1 MTAELLITL
10 IFLVIVLI
18 AILYI
23 ISIWVY
29 KRAPAN
35 MGFIRTGYLGTKV
48 CLGRGAMV
56 LPVFHEVTW
65 VSLETLK
72 LIVSRSRDQAVL
84 TSDKIRIDVVTEL
97 YAHVGRSEED
107 LLAAARSLGERTFD
121 TEKVRNL
128 LEAKIVSALRS
139 YAATKTLSE
148 LHENRDAFAKAVQN
162 SVVESFHANGLTLE
176 EVTIVTLE
184 QSAKEFFDKDNVF
197 DAEGLKVITAI
208 TSDAR
213 RQVHNTEKRTTVSI
227 RQRELDTQLELLEIE
242 KQEAFARA
250 NQDREVANEQAQQ
263 IGNKQIYV
271 LDQRMAVEQ
280 KEIDNEQALERMRA
294 ERDVNATEES
304 RRREAAEIQKTL
316 ELEKARRDREI
327 ELVAKTEEEQLAN
340 IQRKLAEER
349 AERDRRIA
357 LVDKAK
363 EEELVEIAR
372 ELARERAQKD
382 KEIALITKEQA
393 RQVADIDRTTVVM
406 GREEAARDERHTSS
420 ETTALSVRRRS
431 LETRLAM
438 LEIDKDEAFAQ
449 TQQEREVTNERARV
463 LSEQQRFIL
472 EQRWQVEEEEIAKA
486 QALEAAQI
494 RKDIAIIE
502 EARKREAAEIQRGLA
517 RETEERNRDIALVA
531 KAGELE
537 QAEVQRRLAVEVE
550 ERTREVALTG
560 KDEEVERARVKKAL
574 AVEVEERERE
584 VALTG
589 KDEEV
594 ERARVKKAL
603 AVEVEE
609 REREVALTGKDEEVE
624 RARVKKAL
632 AVEVEEREREV
643 ALTGK
648 DEEVERA
655 RVKKALAVEVEERER
670 DIALIAKEQERERAD
685 IQRFLAREQ
694 EERDRQIAL
703 AAKTRELEQAETH
716 RLEMTAR
723 REQAEHDAESVRRVA
738 DATRQKEIDRIR
750 AEKDA
755 DTRRIDEENKAQI
768 TRMHLL
774 TQAESRSLAAEREA
788 EATLTRARATSEAQ
802 QIAAE
807 GIEREAGAVG
817 RAEMHIETLRV
828 ENVQRRFEAEAV
840 GIEAKAG
847 ALKKYNESATFL
859 ELAKLHIEAE
869 RDIHIDQAKAMGT
882 ALTGAHI
889 RMYGGDGGTVDN
901 IRQLFTSGFGIGEA
915 LEGVA
920 QSLPEGLRDR
930 LARDGIRGIFRR
942 PDDGPLS
949 GHVGHIQ
956 TLVDTHLGDAL
967 DTPFGAALERLNEAA
982 GGDEQASR
990 ALAVLGSVNEGGTFD
1005 DVPFA
1010 TAWSLLQ
1017 SLAKSSK

>member
-18 AILYI
+18 AILYV

-35 MGFIRTGYLGTKV
+35 MGFIRTGYLGTRV

-72 LIVSRSRDQAVL
+72 LIVSRSREQAVL
-84 TSDKIRIDVVTEL
+84 TSDKIRVDVVAEL

-148 LHENRDAFAKAVQN
+148 LHENRDAFAKAVQA

-184 QSAKEFFDKDNVF
+184 QSAKEFFNKDNVF

-227 RQRELDTQLELLEIE
+227 RQRDLDTQLELLEIE

-250 NQDREVANEQAQQ
+250 HQDREVANEQAQQ
-263 IGNKQIYV
+263 IGNKQMYV
-271 LDQRMAVEQ
+271 LDQRMEVEQ
-280 KEIDNEQALERMRA
+280 KEIDNEKALERMRA
-294 ERDVNATEES
+294 ERDVSATEES
-304 RRREAAEIQKTL
+304 RRREAAEILKTL

-357 LVDKAK
+357 LVAKAK
-363 EEELVEIAR
+363 EEELAEISR
-372 ELARERAQKD
+372 ELAREQARTD
-382 KEIALITKEQA
+382 KEIELIAKEQA
-393 RQVADIDRTTVVM
+393 RQVADIDRTTAVRA
-406 GREEAARDERHTSS
+406 REEAARDERHQSS
-420 ETTALSVRRRS
+420 EATALSVRRRS

-449 TQQEREVTNERARV
+449 AQQEREVANERARV

-472 EQRWQVEEEEIAKA
+472 EQRWQVEQEEIAKA

-494 RKDIAIIE
+494 QKDVAIIDE
-502 EARKREAAEIQRGLA
+502 TRKREAADIRRGLA
-517 RETEERNRDIALVA
+517 RETEERERDIALVA

-537 QAEVQRRLAVEVE
+537 QAEVQRRLGVEME
-550 ERTREVALTG
+550 ERAREISLTG
-560 KDEEVERARVKKAL
+560 QDEEVERARVRKAL
-574 AVEVEERERE
+574 AIEIEERGRE
-584 VALTG
+584 IALTG
-589 KDEEV
+589 QDEEV
-594 ERARVKKAL
+594 ERARVRKAR
-603 AVEVEE
+603 AVEIEE
-609 REREVALTGKDEEVE
+609 RERE
-624 RARVKKAL
+624 
-632 AVEVEEREREV
+632 
-643 ALTGK
+643 
-648 DEEVERA
+648 
-655 RVKKALAVEVEERER
+655 
-670 DIALIAKEQERERAD
+670 IALIAKEQERERAD

-738 DATRQKEIDRIR
+738 DASRQKEIDRIR
-750 AEKDA
+750 AEKEA

-774 TQAESRSLAAEREA
+774 TQAEARSLAAEREA
-788 EATLTRARATSEAQ
+788 EATLTRARANSEAQ
-802 QIAAE
+802 QISAV

-817 RAEMHIETLRV
+817 RAEVSIEALRV
-828 ENVQRRFEAEAV
+828 ENTQRRFQAEAV
-840 GIEAKAG
+840 GIEAKAD
-847 ALKKYNESATFL
+847 ALKRYNESATFL

-920 QSLPEGLRDR
+920 QSLPEGLREPPG
-930 LARDGIRGIFRR
+930 ARRNPRNLPPPGRRAAERPCRARPDARGRPPRRR
-942 PDDGPLS
+942 PRHPVRGRARTAPRGGGRGRAGVARGRGARLGQRGRGVRRGAVRDRVESVAGVGEAS
-949 GHVGHIQ
+949 GV
-956 TLVDTHLGDAL
+956 
-967 DTPFGAALERLNEAA
+967 E
-982 GGDEQASR
+982 
-990 ALAVLGSVNEGGTFD
+990 
-1005 DVPFA
+1005 
-1010 TAWSLLQ
+1010 
-1017 SLAKSSK
+1017 

>member
-48 CLGRGAMV
+48 CLGRGAIV

-84 TSDKIRIDVVTEL
+84 TSDKIRIDVVAEL

-121 TEKVRNL
+121 TEKVRML

-148 LHENRDAFAKAVQN
+148 LHENRDAFAKAVQS

-250 NQDREVANEQAQQ
+250 HQDREVANEQAQQ
-263 IGNKQIYV
+263 IGNKQMYV
-271 LDQRMAVEQ
+271 LDQRMEVEQ
-280 KEIDNEQALERMRA
+280 KEIDNEKALERMRA
-294 ERDVNATEES
+294 ERDISATEES

-327 ELVAKTEEEQLAN
+327 ELVGKTEEEQLAN
-340 IQRKLAEER
+340 IGRKLAEER

-357 LVDKAK
+357 LVTKAK
-363 EEELVEIAR
+363 EEELAEIAR
-372 ELARERAQKD
+372 ELAREQARTD
-382 KEIALITKEQA
+382 KEIELIAKEQA
-393 RQVADIDRTTVVM
+393 RQVADIDRTTAVM
-406 GREEAARDERHTSS
+406 GREEVARDERHQSS
-420 ETTALSVRRRS
+420 EATALSVRKRS

-438 LEIDKDEAFAQ
+438 LDIDRDEAFAQ
-449 TQQEREVTNERARV
+449 AQQEREVANERARV

-472 EQRWQVEEEEIAKA
+472 EQRWLVEEEEIAKA
-486 QALEAAQI
+486 RALEAAQI
-494 RKDIAIIE
+494 QKDIAIIDE
-502 EARKREAAEIQRGLA
+502 TRKREAADIQRGLA

-537 QAEVQRRLAVEVE
+537 QAEVQRRLGVEVE
-550 ERTREVALTG
+550 ERGREIALTN
-560 KDEEVERARVKKAL
+560 KDEEVERARVQKAR
-574 AVEVEERERE
+574 AVEIEERERE
-584 VALTG
+584 
-589 KDEEV
+589 
-594 ERARVKKAL
+594 
-603 AVEVEE
+603 
-609 REREVALTGKDEEVE
+609 
-624 RARVKKAL
+624 
-632 AVEVEEREREV
+632 
-643 ALTGK
+643 
-648 DEEVERA
+648 
-655 RVKKALAVEVEERER
+655 
-670 DIALIAKEQERERAD
+670 IALIAKEQERERAD

-738 DATRQKEIDRIR
+738 DAQRQKEIDRIR
-750 AEKDA
+750 AEKEA

-768 TRMHLL
+768 TRMHML
-774 TQAESRSLAAEREA
+774 TQAEARSLSAEREA

-802 QIAAE
+802 QISAV
-807 GIEREAGAVG
+807 GIEREAGAIG
-817 RAEMHIETLRV
+817 RAEVHVESLRV
-828 ENVQRRFEAEAV
+828 ENVQRRFQAEAV
-840 GIEAKAG
+840 GIEAKAD

-956 TLVDTHLGDAL
+956 TLVDAHLADAL
-967 DTPFGAALERLNEAA
+967 DTPFAAALERLREAA
-982 GGDEQASR
+982 GGDEEASR
-990 ALAVLGSVNEGGTFD
+990 ALAVLGSVNEGGAFD

-1017 SLAKSSK
+1017 ALAKSSK

>member
-35 MGFIRTGYLGTKV
+35 MGFIRTGYLGTRV

-84 TSDKIRIDVVTEL
+84 TSDKIRIDVVAEL

-139 YAATKTLSE
+139 FAATKTLSE
-148 LHENRDAFAKAVQN
+148 LHENRDAFAKAVQS

-184 QSAKEFFDKDNVF
+184 QSGKEFFDKDNVF

-280 KEIDNEQALERMRA
+280 KEIDNERALERMRA

-304 RRREAAEIQKTL
+304 RRREAAEIRKTL

-372 ELARERAQKD
+372 ELAREQARTD
-382 KEIALITKEQA
+382 KEIELIAKEQA
-393 RQVADIDRTTVVM
+393 RQVADIERTTAVM
-406 GREEAARDERHTSS
+406 AREETARDERHRSS
-420 ETTALSVRRRS
+420 ETTALSVRKRS

-438 LEIDKDEAFAQ
+438 LDLDRDEAFAQ
-449 TQQEREVTNERARV
+449 TQQEREVANERARV

-472 EQRWQVEEEEIAKA
+472 EQRWQVEQEEIAKA
-486 QALEAAQI
+486 EALEAAQI
-494 RKDIAIIE
+494 RKEVAIIE
-502 EARKREAAEIQRGLA
+502 ETRKREAADIQRGLA
-517 RETEERNRDIALVA
+517 RETEERERDIALVA

-550 ERTREVALTG
+550 ERGREIALTT
-560 KDEEVERARVKKAL
+560 KDEEVERARVQKAR
-574 AVEVEERERE
+574 AVEI
-584 VALTG
+584 
-589 KDEEV
+589 
-594 ERARVKKAL
+594 
-603 AVEVEE
+603 
-609 REREVALTGKDEEVE
+609 
-624 RARVKKAL
+624 
-632 AVEVEEREREV
+632 
-643 ALTGK
+643 
-648 DEEVERA
+648 
-655 RVKKALAVEVEERER
+655 EERER
-670 DIALIAKEQERERAD
+670 DIALIAKEQEREQAD

-703 AAKTRELEQAETH
+703 AAKTRELEQAEAH

-738 DATRQKEIDRIR
+738 DASRQKEIDRIR
-750 AEKDA
+750 AEKEA
-755 DTRRIDEENKAQI
+755 DTRRIDEENKARI

-774 TQAESRSLAAEREA
+774 TQAEARSLAAEREA
-788 EATLTRARATSEAQ
+788 EATLTRARANSEAQ
-802 QIAAE
+802 QISAV
-807 GIEREAGAVG
+807 GIEREAAAVG
-817 RAEMHIETLRV
+817 RAEVSIEALRV
-828 ENVQRRFEAEAV
+828 ENTQRRFQAEAV
-840 GIEAKAG
+840 GIEAKAD
-847 ALKKYNESATFL
+847 ALKRYNESATFL

-889 RMYGGDGGTVDN
+889 RMYGGGDGTVDN

-949 GHVGHIQ
+949 GHVGRIQ
-956 TLVDTHLGDAL
+956 TLVDAHLGDAL
-967 DTPFGAALERLNEAA
+967 DTPFAAALERLREAA
-982 GGDEQASR
+982 GGDEEAAR
-990 ALAVLGSVNEGGTFD
+990 ALAVLGSVNEGGAFD
-1005 DVPFA
+1005 EVPFG
-1010 TAWSLLQ
+1010 TAWELLQ
-1017 SLAKSSK
+1017 VVAEKSK

>member
-84 TSDKIRIDVVTEL
+84 TSDKIRIDVVAEL

-139 YAATKTLSE
+139 FAATKTLSE
-148 LHENRDAFAKAVQN
+148 LHENRDAFAKAIQN

-184 QSAKEFFDKDNVF
+184 QSGKEFFDKDNVF

-250 NQDREVANEQAQQ
+250 HQDREVANEQAQQ
-263 IGNKQIYV
+263 IGSKQMYV

-280 KEIDNEQALERMRA
+280 KEIDNERALERMRA

-382 KEIALITKEQA
+382 KEIELIAKEQA
-393 RQVADIDRTTVVM
+393 REVADIERNTAVM
-406 GREEAARDERHTSS
+406 SREEAARDERHQSS
-420 ETTALSVRRRS
+420 EATALSVRRRS

-449 TQQEREVTNERARV
+449 AQQEREVADERARV

-472 EQRWQVEEEEIAKA
+472 EQRWQVEQEEIAKA
-486 QALEAAQI
+486 RDLEAAQI
-494 RKDIAIIE
+494 QKDIAIVE
-502 EARKREAAEIQRGLA
+502 ETRKREAAEIRRGLA

-550 ERTREVALTG
+550 ERGREIALTG
-560 KDEEVERARVKKAL
+560 KDEEVERARVKKTL

-670 DIALIAKEQERERAD
+670 DIALITKEQERERAD

-703 AAKTRELEQAETH
+703 AAKTRELEQAEAH

-723 REQAEHDAESVRRVA
+723 REQAEHDAESVRRLA
-738 DATRQKEIDRIR
+738 DASRQKEIDRIR

-755 DTRRIDEENKAQI
+755 DTRRIEEENKAQI

-774 TQAESRSLAAEREA
+774 TQAEARSLAAEREA

-802 QIAAE
+802 QIAAD

-817 RAEMHIETLRV
+817 RAEVHIETLRV

-869 RDIHIDQAKAMGT
+869 RDVHIDQAKAMGT

-949 GHVGHIQ
+949 GHVGQIGR
-956 TLVDTHLGDAL
+956 LVEAHLADAL
-967 DTPFGAALERLNEAA
+967 DTPFAAALDRLREAA
-982 GGDEQASR
+982 GGDEEASR
-990 ALAVLGSVNEGGTFD
+990 ALAVLGSVNESGAFD

>member
-18 AILYI
+18 AILYV

-84 TSDKIRIDVVTEL
+84 ASDKIRIDVVAEL
-97 YAHVGRSEED
+97 YAHVGRSEDD

-250 NQDREVANEQAQQ
+250 HQDREVANEQAQQ
-263 IGNKQIYV
+263 IGNKQMYV

-280 KEIDNEQALERMRA
+280 KEIDNERALERMRA

-340 IQRKLAEER
+340 IQRKLSEER

-357 LVDKAK
+357 LVAKAE

-372 ELARERAQKD
+372 ALARERAEKD
-382 KEIALITKEQA
+382 KEIELIGKEQG
-393 RQVADIDRTTVVM
+393 REVADIDRTTAVM
-406 GREEAARDERHTSS
+406 SREEAARDERHQSS

-449 TQQEREVTNERARV
+449 TQQEREVANERARV

-486 QALEAAQI
+486 RALEAAQI

-502 EARKREAAEIQRGLA
+502 ETRQREAAEIQRGLA

-550 ERTREVALTG
+550 ER
-560 KDEEVERARVKKAL
+560 
-574 AVEVEERERE
+574 ERE

-609 REREVALTGKDEEVE
+609 RERG
-624 RARVKKAL
+624 
-632 AVEVEEREREV
+632 V

-670 DIALIAKEQERERAD
+670 DIALIAKEQEREGGAHRQGRRGRAGSGEEGAGGGGGRARRAD

-703 AAKTRELEQAETH
+703 AAKTRELEQAEAH

-755 DTRRIDEENKAQI
+755 DTRRIEEENKAQI

-774 TQAESRSLAAEREA
+774 TQAEARSLAAEREA

-802 QIAAE
+802 QISAE

-817 RAEMHIETLRV
+817 RAEVHIEALRV

-840 GIEAKAG
+840 GIEAKAD
-847 ALKKYNESATFL
+847 ALKTYNESATFL

-869 RDIHIDQAKAMGT
+869 RDVHIDQAKAMGT

-889 RMYGGDGGTVDN
+889 RMYGGDAGTVDN

-949 GHVGHIQ
+949 GHVGQISD
-956 TLVDTHLGDAL
+956 LVETHLGDAL
-967 DTPFGAALERLNEAA
+967 DTPFATALERLREAA

-990 ALAVLGSVNEGGTFD
+990 ALAVLGSVNESGAFD

>member
-18 AILYI
+18 AILYV

-84 TSDKIRIDVVTEL
+84 ASDKIRIDVVAEL
-97 YAHVGRSEED
+97 YAHVGRSEDD

-250 NQDREVANEQAQQ
+250 HQDREVANEQAQQ
-263 IGNKQIYV
+263 IGSKQMYV

-280 KEIDNEQALERMRA
+280 KEIDNERALERMRA

-327 ELVAKTEEEQLAN
+327 ELVAKTEQEQLAN
-340 IQRKLAEER
+340 IQRKLSEER

-357 LVDKAK
+357 LVAKAE
-363 EEELVEIAR
+363 EEELIEIAR
-372 ELARERAQKD
+372 ALARERAEKD
-382 KEIALITKEQA
+382 KEIELIGKEQA
-393 RQVADIDRTTVVM
+393 REVADIDRTTAVM
-406 GREEAARDERHTSS
+406 SREEAARDERHQSS

-449 TQQEREVTNERARV
+449 TQQEREVANERARV

-486 QALEAAQI
+486 RALEAAQI
-494 RKDIAIIE
+494 QKDIAIIE
-502 EARKREAAEIQRGLA
+502 ETRQREAAEIQRGLA

-624 RARVKKAL
+624 RARVQ
-632 AVEVEEREREV
+632 
-643 ALTGK
+643 
-648 DEEVERA
+648 
-655 RVKKALAVEVEERER
+655 KALAVEVEERER

-703 AAKTRELEQAETH
+703 AAKTRELEQAEAH

-755 DTRRIDEENKAQI
+755 DTRRIEEENKAQI

-774 TQAESRSLAAEREA
+774 TQAEARSLAAEREA

-802 QIAAE
+802 QISAE

-817 RAEMHIETLRV
+817 RAEVHIEALRV

-840 GIEAKAG
+840 GIEAKAD
-847 ALKKYNESATFL
+847 ALKTYNESATFL

-869 RDIHIDQAKAMGT
+869 RDVHIDQAKAMGT

-889 RMYGGDGGTVDN
+889 RMYGGDAGTVDN

-949 GHVGHIQ
+949 GHVGQISD
-956 TLVDTHLGDAL
+956 LVETHLGDAL
-967 DTPFGAALERLNEAA
+967 DTPFATALERLREAA

-990 ALAVLGSVNEGGTFD
+990 ALAVLGSVNESGAFD

>member
-10 IFLVIVLI
+10 LFLVIVLI
-18 AILYI
+18 AILYV

-48 CLGRGAMV
+48 CLGRGAIV

-84 TSDKIRIDVVTEL
+84 TSDKIRIDVVAEL

-139 YAATKTLSE
+139 FAATKTLSE
-148 LHENRDAFAKAVQN
+148 LHENRDAFAKAVQG

-197 DAEGLKVITAI
+197 DAEGLKVITEI

-250 NQDREVANEQAQQ
+250 HQDREVANEQAQQ
-263 IGNKQIYV
+263 IGNKQRYV

-294 ERDVNATEES
+294 ERDVSATEES
-304 RRREAAEIQKTL
+304 RRREAAEIRKTL

-340 IQRKLAEER
+340 IRRKLSEER
-349 AERDRRIA
+349 AEHDRRIA
-357 LVDKAK
+357 LVAKAE
-363 EEELVEIAR
+363 EEELAGIAR
-372 ELARERAQKD
+372 ALARERAEKD
-382 KEIALITKEQA
+382 KEIDLIGKEQA
-393 RQVADIDRTTVVM
+393 RETADIDRTTAVM
-406 GREEAARDERHTSS
+406 GREEAARDERHQSS
-420 ETTALSVRRRS
+420 EATALSVRRRS

-449 TQQEREVTNERARV
+449 AQQEREVANERARV

-472 EQRWQVEEEEIAKA
+472 EQRWQVEQEEITKA
-486 QALEAAQI
+486 QALEAARI
-494 RKDIAIIE
+494 RKDVAIIE
-502 EARKREAAEIQRGLA
+502 ETREREAAEIRRGLA
-517 RETEERNRDIALVA
+517 RETEERDRDIALVA

-550 ERTREVALTG
+550 ERGREIALTG
-560 KDEEVERARVKKAL
+560 KDEEVERTRVKKAL

-584 VALTG
+584 
-589 KDEEV
+589 
-594 ERARVKKAL
+594 
-603 AVEVEE
+603 
-609 REREVALTGKDEEVE
+609 
-624 RARVKKAL
+624 
-632 AVEVEEREREV
+632 
-643 ALTGK
+643 
-648 DEEVERA
+648 
-655 RVKKALAVEVEERER
+655 
-670 DIALIAKEQERERAD
+670 IALIAKEQERERTD

-703 AAKTRELEQAETH
+703 AAKTRELEQAEAH

-755 DTRRIDEENKAQI
+755 DTRRIEEENKAQI
-768 TRMHLL
+768 SRMHML
-774 TQAESRSLAAEREA
+774 TQAEARSLAAEREA

-802 QIAAE
+802 QISAE

-817 RAEMHIETLRV
+817 RAEVHVEALRV
-828 ENVQRRFEAEAV
+828 ENVQRRFQAEAV
-840 GIEAKAG
+840 GIEAKAD

-869 RDIHIDQAKAMGT
+869 RDIHIDQAKAMGS

-942 PDDGPLS
+942 PDGGPLS
-949 GHVGHIQ
+949 GHVERIAG
-956 TLVDTHLGDAL
+956 LVDAHLGDAL
-967 DTPFGAALERLNEAA
+967 DTPFAAALERLTEAA
-982 GGDEQASR
+982 GGDEEATR

-1010 TAWSLLQ
+1010 TAWNLLQ
-1017 SLAKSSK
+1017 ALAKSSK

>member
-35 MGFIRTGYLGTKV
+35 MGFIRTGYLGTRV
-48 CLGRGAMV
+48 CLGRGALV

-84 TSDKIRIDVVTEL
+84 TSDKIRIDVVAEL

-139 YAATKTLSE
+139 FAATKTLSE
-148 LHENRDAFAKAVQN
+148 LHENRDAFAKAVQA

-184 QSAKEFFDKDNVF
+184 QSGKEFFDKDNVF

-263 IGNKQIYV
+263 IGNKQMYV

-280 KEIDNEQALERMRA
+280 KEIDNERALERMRA

-304 RRREAAEIQKTL
+304 RRREAAEIHKTL

-340 IQRKLAEER
+340 IGRKLAEER

-372 ELARERAQKD
+372 ELAREQARTD
-382 KEIALITKEQA
+382 KEIELIAKEQA
-393 RQVADIDRTTVVM
+393 REVADIERTTAVM
-406 GREEAARDERHTSS
+406 GREEAARDERHKSS
-420 ETTALSVRRRS
+420 EETALSVRKRS

-449 TQQEREVTNERARV
+449 AEQEREVANERARV

-472 EQRWQVEEEEIAKA
+472 EQRWLVEEEEVAKA
-486 QALEAAQI
+486 RALEAAQI
-494 RKDIAIIE
+494 QKDVAIIE
-502 EARKREAAEIQRGLA
+502 ETRKREAADIRRGLA

-537 QAEVQRRLAVEVE
+537 QAEVQRRLGVEVE
-550 ERTREVALTG
+550 ERGREIALTN
-560 KDEEVERARVKKAL
+560 KDEEVERARVRKAR
-574 AVEVEERERE
+574 AVEI
-584 VALTG
+584 
-589 KDEEV
+589 
-594 ERARVKKAL
+594 
-603 AVEVEE
+603 
-609 REREVALTGKDEEVE
+609 
-624 RARVKKAL
+624 
-632 AVEVEEREREV
+632 
-643 ALTGK
+643 
-648 DEEVERA
+648 
-655 RVKKALAVEVEERER
+655 EERER
-670 DIALIAKEQERERAD
+670 DIALIAKEQEREQAD

-703 AAKTRELEQAETH
+703 AAKTRELEQAEAY

-738 DATRQKEIDRIR
+738 DASRQKEIDRIR
-750 AEKDA
+750 AEKEA

-774 TQAESRSLAAEREA
+774 TQAEARSLAAEREA

-802 QIAAE
+802 QIAAV
-807 GIEREAGAVG
+807 GIEREAGAIG
-817 RAEMHIETLRV
+817 RAEVHVESLRV
-828 ENVQRRFEAEAV
+828 ENVQRRFQAEAV
-840 GIEAKAG
+840 GIEAKAD
-847 ALKKYNESATFL
+847 ALKRYNESATFL

-949 GHVGHIQ
+949 GHVGRVQ
-956 TLVDTHLGDAL
+956 ALVDAHLADAL
-967 DTPFGAALERLNEAA
+967 DTPFAAALERLREAA

-990 ALAVLGSVNEGGTFD
+990 AVEVLGSVNEGGAFD

-1017 SLAKSSK
+1017 ALAKSSR

>member
-10 IFLVIVLI
+10 LFLVIVLI
-18 AILYI
+18 AILYV

-84 TSDKIRIDVVTEL
+84 TSDKIRIDVVAEL

-148 LHENRDAFAKAVQN
+148 LHENRDAFAKAVQT

-250 NQDREVANEQAQQ
+250 HQDREVANEQAQQ
-263 IGNKQIYV
+263 IGSKQMYV

-280 KEIDNEQALERMRA
+280 KEIDNEQTLERLRA
-294 ERDVNATEES
+294 ERDVSATEES
-304 RRREAAEIQKTL
+304 RRREAAEIRKTL

-327 ELVAKTEEEQLAN
+327 ELVAKTEEEQLVN
-340 IQRKLAEER
+340 IRRKLAEER
-349 AERDRRIA
+349 AEHDRRIA
-357 LVDKAK
+357 LVAKAE
-363 EEELVEIAR
+363 EEELAGIAR
-372 ELARERAQKD
+372 ALARERAEKD
-382 KEIALITKEQA
+382 KEIELIGKEQA
-393 RQVADIDRTTVVM
+393 REVADIDRTTAVM
-406 GREEAARDERHTSS
+406 AREEVARDERHQSS
-420 ETTALSVRRRS
+420 EATALSVRRRS

-449 TQQEREVTNERARV
+449 TQQEREVANERARV

-472 EQRWQVEEEEIAKA
+472 EQRWQVEQEEIAKA

-494 RKDIAIIE
+494 RKEVAIIE
-502 EARKREAAEIQRGLA
+502 ETRQREAAEIRRGLA
-517 RETEERNRDIALVA
+517 RETEERDRDIALAA
-531 KAGELE
+531 KAAELE

-550 ERTREVALTG
+550 ERGREIALTS

-574 AVEVEERERE
+574 AVEVEERGRE
-584 VALTG
+584 
-589 KDEEV
+589 
-594 ERARVKKAL
+594 
-603 AVEVEE
+603 
-609 REREVALTGKDEEVE
+609 
-624 RARVKKAL
+624 
-632 AVEVEEREREV
+632 
-643 ALTGK
+643 
-648 DEEVERA
+648 
-655 RVKKALAVEVEERER
+655 
-670 DIALIAKEQERERAD
+670 IALIGKEQEREQAD
-685 IQRFLAREQ
+685 IRRYLAREQ

-703 AAKTRELEQAETH
+703 AAKTRELEQAEAH
-716 RLEMTAR
+716 RLEMTAQ

-738 DATRQKEIDRIR
+738 DATRQREIDRIR

-755 DTRRIDEENKAQI
+755 DTRRIEEENKAQI
-768 TRMHLL
+768 TRMHML

-788 EATLTRARATSEAQ
+788 EATVTRARATSEAQ
-802 QIAAE
+802 QITAE
-807 GIEREAGAVG
+807 GVEREAGAVG
-817 RAEMHIETLRV
+817 RAEVHIEALRV
-828 ENVQRRFEAEAV
+828 ENVQRRLEAEAV
-840 GIEAKAG
+840 GIEAKAD

-859 ELAKLHIEAE
+859 ELARLHIEAE

-949 GHVGHIQ
+949 GHVGHVAD
-956 TLVDTHLGDAL
+956 LVEAHLGDAL
-967 DTPFGAALERLNEAA
+967 DTPFAAALERLKEAA
-982 GGDEQASR
+982 GGDEQATR

-1010 TAWSLLQ
+1010 TAWNLLQ
-1017 SLAKSSK
+1017 ALARSSK

>member
-18 AILYI
+18 AILYV

-84 TSDKIRIDVVTEL
+84 ASDKIRIDVVAEL
-97 YAHVGRSEED
+97 YAHVGRSEDD

-250 NQDREVANEQAQQ
+250 HQDREVANEQAQQ
-263 IGNKQIYV
+263 IGSKQMYV

-280 KEIDNEQALERMRA
+280 KEIDNERALERMRA

-327 ELVAKTEEEQLAN
+327 ELVAKTEQEQLAN
-340 IQRKLAEER
+340 IQRKLSEER

-357 LVDKAK
+357 LVAKAE
-363 EEELVEIAR
+363 EEELIEIAR
-372 ELARERAQKD
+372 ALARERAEKD
-382 KEIALITKEQA
+382 KEIELIGKEQA
-393 RQVADIDRTTVVM
+393 REVADIDRTTAVM
-406 GREEAARDERHTSS
+406 SREEAARDERHQSS

-449 TQQEREVTNERARV
+449 TQQEREVANERARV

-486 QALEAAQI
+486 RALEAAQI

-502 EARKREAAEIQRGLA
+502 ETRQREAAEIQRGLA

-632 AVEVEEREREV
+632 AVEVEERER
-643 ALTGK
+643 
-648 DEEVERA
+648 
-655 RVKKALAVEVEERER
+655 

-694 EERDRQIAL
+694 EERDRQITL
-703 AAKTRELEQAETH
+703 AAKTRELEQAEAH

-755 DTRRIDEENKAQI
+755 DTRRIEEENKAQI

-774 TQAESRSLAAEREA
+774 TQAEARSLAAEREA

-802 QIAAE
+802 QISAE

-817 RAEMHIETLRV
+817 RAEVHIEALRV

-840 GIEAKAG
+840 GIEAKAD
-847 ALKKYNESATFL
+847 ALKTYNESATFL

-869 RDIHIDQAKAMGT
+869 RDVHIDQAKAMGT

-889 RMYGGDGGTVDN
+889 RMYGGDAGTVDN

-915 LEGVA
+915 LEGIA

-942 PDDGPLS
+942 PDDGLLS
-949 GHVGHIQ
+949 GHVGQISD
-956 TLVDTHLGDAL
+956 LVETHLGDAL
-967 DTPFGAALERLNEAA
+967 DTPFATALERLREAA

-990 ALAVLGSVNEGGTFD
+990 ALAVLGSVNESGAFD

>member
-10 IFLVIVLI
+10 LFLVIVLI
-18 AILYI
+18 AILYV

-48 CLGRGAMV
+48 CLGRGAIV

-84 TSDKIRIDVVTEL
+84 TSDKIRIDVVAEL

-139 YAATKTLSE
+139 FAATKTLSE
-148 LHENRDAFAKAVQN
+148 LHENRDAFAKAVQG

-197 DAEGLKVITAI
+197 DAEGLKVITEI

-250 NQDREVANEQAQQ
+250 HQDREVANEQAQQ
-263 IGNKQIYV
+263 IGNKQRYV

-294 ERDVNATEES
+294 ERDVSATEES
-304 RRREAAEIQKTL
+304 RRREAAEIRKTL

-340 IQRKLAEER
+340 IRRKLSEER
-349 AERDRRIA
+349 AEHDRRIA
-357 LVDKAK
+357 LVAKAE
-363 EEELVEIAR
+363 EEELAGIGRA
-372 ELARERAQKD
+372 LARERAEKD
-382 KEIALITKEQA
+382 KEIELIAKEQA
-393 RQVADIDRTTVVM
+393 RETADIDRTTAVM
-406 GREEAARDERHTSS
+406 GREEAARDERHQSS
-420 ETTALSVRRRS
+420 EATALSVRRRS

-449 TQQEREVTNERARV
+449 AQQEREVANERARV

-472 EQRWQVEEEEIAKA
+472 EQRWQVEQEEIAKA
-486 QALEAAQI
+486 QALEAARI
-494 RKDIAIIE
+494 RKDVAIIE
-502 EARKREAAEIQRGLA
+502 ETREREAAEIRRGLA
-517 RETEERNRDIALVA
+517 RETEERDRDIALVA

-550 ERTREVALTG
+550 ERGREIALTG
-560 KDEEVERARVKKAL
+560 KDEEVERTRVKKVL

-584 VALTG
+584 
-589 KDEEV
+589 
-594 ERARVKKAL
+594 
-603 AVEVEE
+603 
-609 REREVALTGKDEEVE
+609 
-624 RARVKKAL
+624 
-632 AVEVEEREREV
+632 
-643 ALTGK
+643 
-648 DEEVERA
+648 
-655 RVKKALAVEVEERER
+655 
-670 DIALIAKEQERERAD
+670 IALIAKEQERERTD

-703 AAKTRELEQAETH
+703 AAKTRELEQAEAH

-755 DTRRIDEENKAQI
+755 DTRRIEEENKAQI
-768 TRMHLL
+768 SRMHML
-774 TQAESRSLAAEREA
+774 TQAEARSLAAEREA

-802 QIAAE
+802 QISAE

-817 RAEMHIETLRV
+817 RAEVHVEALRV
-828 ENVQRRFEAEAV
+828 ENVQRRFQAEAV
-840 GIEAKAG
+840 GIEAKAD

-869 RDIHIDQAKAMGT
+869 RDIHIDQAKAMGS

-942 PDDGPLS
+942 PDGGPLS
-949 GHVGHIQ
+949 GHVERIAG
-956 TLVDTHLGDAL
+956 LVDAHLGDAL
-967 DTPFGAALERLNEAA
+967 DTPFAAALERLGEAA
-982 GGDEQASR
+982 GGDEEATR

-1010 TAWSLLQ
+1010 TAWNLLQ
-1017 SLAKSSK
+1017 ALAKSSK

>member
-35 MGFIRTGYLGTKV
+35 MGFIRTGYLGTRV
-48 CLGRGAMV
+48 CLGRGAIV

-65 VSLETLK
+65 ISLETLK

-84 TSDKIRIDVVTEL
+84 TSDKIRIDVVAEL
-97 YAHVGRSEED
+97 YAHVGRSEDD

-121 TEKVRNL
+121 TEKVRML

-139 YAATKTLSE
+139 FAATKTLSE
-148 LHENRDAFAKAVQN
+148 LHENRDAFAKAVQT
-162 SVVESFHANGLTLE
+162 SVVESFHTNGLTLE

-184 QSAKEFFDKDNVF
+184 QSGKEFFDKDNVF
-197 DAEGLKVITAI
+197 DAEGLKVITEI

-242 KQEAFARA
+242 KKEAFARA
-250 NQDREVANEQAQQ
+250 HQDREVANEQAQQ
-263 IGNKQIYV
+263 IGNKQMYV
-271 LDQRMAVEQ
+271 LDQRMAVEH
-280 KEIDNEQALERMRA
+280 KEIDNEKTLERMRA
-294 ERDVNATEES
+294 ERDVSAIEES
-304 RRREAAEIQKTL
+304 RRREAAEILKTL

-327 ELVAKTEEEQLAN
+327 ELVAKTEQEQLAN

-357 LVDKAK
+357 LVTKAK
-363 EEELVEIAR
+363 EEELAEIAR
-372 ELARERAQKD
+372 ELAREQAQKD
-382 KEIALITKEQA
+382 KEIELISKEQA
-393 RQVADIDRTTVVM
+393 REVAGIDRTTAVM
-406 GREEAARDERHTSS
+406 VREEAARNERHQSS
-420 ETTALSVRRRS
+420 EATALSVRRRS

-449 TQQEREVTNERARV
+449 TQQEREVANERARV

-472 EQRWQVEEEEIAKA
+472 EQRWQVEQDEIAKA
-486 QALEAAQI
+486 QALESAQI
-494 RKDIAIIE
+494 RKEVAIIE
-502 EARKREAAEIQRGLA
+502 ETRNREAADIQRGLA
-517 RETEERNRDIALVA
+517 RETEERDRDIALAA

-537 QAEVQRRLAVEVE
+537 QAEVRRRLAVEIE
-550 ERTREVALTG
+550 ERGREVALAG
-560 KDEEVERARVKKAL
+560 KDEEVERARVRK
-574 AVEVEERERE
+574 V
-584 VALTG
+584 
-589 KDEEV
+589 
-594 ERARVKKAL
+594 
-603 AVEVEE
+603 
-609 REREVALTGKDEEVE
+609 
-624 RARVKKAL
+624 
-632 AVEVEEREREV
+632 
-643 ALTGK
+643 
-648 DEEVERA
+648 
-655 RVKKALAVEVEERER
+655 LAVEVEERER
-670 DIALIAKEQERERAD
+670 DIALIGKEQERERAD

-703 AAKTRELEQAETH
+703 AAKTRELEQAEAN

-750 AEKDA
+750 AENEADA
-755 DTRRIDEENKAQI
+755 RRIDEENRAQI
-768 TRMHLL
+768 TRMHML
-774 TQAESRSLAAEREA
+774 TQAEARSLAAQQEA

-802 QIAAE
+802 QISAI

-817 RAEMHIETLRV
+817 RAEVSIEALRV
-828 ENVQRRFEAEAV
+828 ENVQRQFQAEAV
-840 GIEAKAG
+840 GIEAKAD
-847 ALKKYNESATFL
+847 ALKTYDESATFL
-859 ELAKLHIEAE
+859 ELARLHIEAE

-967 DTPFGAALERLNEAA
+967 DTPFAAALERLREAA
-982 GGDEQASR
+982 GADEQAAR
-990 ALAVLGSVNEGGTFD
+990 ALAMLGSVNEGGAFD

-1017 SLAKSSK
+1017 TLAKSSR

>member
-84 TSDKIRIDVVTEL
+84 TSDKIRIDVVAEL
-97 YAHVGRSEED
+97 YAHVGRSEDD

-139 YAATKTLSE
+139 FAATKTLSE

-184 QSAKEFFDKDNVF
+184 QSGKEFFDKDNVF

-263 IGNKQIYV
+263 IGSKQMYV

-280 KEIDNEQALERMRA
+280 KEIDNERALERMRA

-304 RRREAAEIQKTL
+304 RRRETAEIQKTL

-357 LVDKAK
+357 LVGKAK

-372 ELARERAQKD
+372 ELAREQAQKD
-382 KEIALITKEQA
+382 KEIELIAKEQA
-393 RQVADIDRTTVVM
+393 REVADIERNTAVM
-406 GREEAARDERHTSS
+406 SREEAARDERHQSS
-420 ETTALSVRRRS
+420 EATALSVRRRS

-449 TQQEREVTNERARV
+449 AQQEREVANERARV

-472 EQRWQVEEEEIAKA
+472 EQRWQVEQEEIAKA
-486 QALEAAQI
+486 RDLEAAQI
-494 RKDIAIIE
+494 QKDVAIVE
-502 EARKREAAEIQRGLA
+502 ETRKREAAEIRRGLA
-517 RETEERNRDIALVA
+517 RETEERDRDIALVA
-531 KAGELE
+531 KTGELE

-550 ERTREVALTG
+550 ERGREIALTG

-594 ERARVKKAL
+594 ERARVKKS
-603 AVEVEE
+603 
-609 REREVALTGKDEEVE
+609 
-624 RARVKKAL
+624 
-632 AVEVEEREREV
+632 
-643 ALTGK
+643 
-648 DEEVERA
+648 
-655 RVKKALAVEVEERER
+655 LAVEVEERER

-738 DATRQKEIDRIR
+738 DASRQKEIDRIR

-774 TQAESRSLAAEREA
+774 TQAEARSLAAEREA

-802 QIAAE
+802 QIAAD

-817 RAEMHIETLRV
+817 RAEVHIETLRV

-869 RDIHIDQAKAMGT
+869 RDVHIDQAKAMGT

-942 PDDGPLS
+942 PDDSPLS
-949 GHVGHIQ
+949 GHVGQIGS
-956 TLVDTHLGDAL
+956 LVEAHLADAL
-967 DTPFGAALERLNEAA
+967 DTPFAAALERLREAA

-990 ALAVLGSVNEGGTFD
+990 ALAVLGSVNENGAFD

>member
-10 IFLVIVLI
+10 LFLVIVLI
-18 AILYI
+18 AILYV

-48 CLGRGAMV
+48 CLGRGAIV

-84 TSDKIRIDVVTEL
+84 TSDKIRIDVVAEL

-139 YAATKTLSE
+139 FAATKTLSE
-148 LHENRDAFAKAVQN
+148 LHENRDAFAKAVQG

-197 DAEGLKVITAI
+197 DAEGLKVITEI

-250 NQDREVANEQAQQ
+250 HQDREVANEQAQQ
-263 IGNKQIYV
+263 IGNKQRYV

-294 ERDVNATEES
+294 ERDVSATEES
-304 RRREAAEIQKTL
+304 RRREAAEIRKTL

-340 IQRKLAEER
+340 IRRKLSEER
-349 AERDRRIA
+349 AEHDRRIA
-357 LVDKAK
+357 LVAKAE
-363 EEELVEIAR
+363 EEELAGIGRA
-372 ELARERAQKD
+372 LARERAEKD
-382 KEIALITKEQA
+382 KEIELIAKEQA
-393 RQVADIDRTTVVM
+393 RETADIDRTTAVM
-406 GREEAARDERHTSS
+406 GREEAARDERHQSS
-420 ETTALSVRRRS
+420 EATALSVRRRS

-449 TQQEREVTNERARV
+449 AQQEREVANERARV

-472 EQRWQVEEEEIAKA
+472 EQRWQVEQEEIAKA
-486 QALEAAQI
+486 QALEAARI
-494 RKDIAIIE
+494 RKDVAIIE
-502 EARKREAAEIQRGLA
+502 ETREREAAEIRRGLA
-517 RETEERNRDIALVA
+517 RETEERDRDIALVA

-550 ERTREVALTG
+550 ERGREIALTG
-560 KDEEVERARVKKAL
+560 KDEEVERTRVKKAL

-584 VALTG
+584 
-589 KDEEV
+589 
-594 ERARVKKAL
+594 
-603 AVEVEE
+603 
-609 REREVALTGKDEEVE
+609 
-624 RARVKKAL
+624 
-632 AVEVEEREREV
+632 
-643 ALTGK
+643 
-648 DEEVERA
+648 
-655 RVKKALAVEVEERER
+655 
-670 DIALIAKEQERERAD
+670 IALIAKEQERERTD

-703 AAKTRELEQAETH
+703 AAKTRELEQAEAH

-755 DTRRIDEENKAQI
+755 DTRRIEEENKAQI
-768 TRMHLL
+768 SRMHML
-774 TQAESRSLAAEREA
+774 TQAEARSLAAEREA

-802 QIAAE
+802 QISAE

-817 RAEMHIETLRV
+817 RAEVHVEALRV
-828 ENVQRRFEAEAV
+828 ENVQRRFQAEAV
-840 GIEAKAG
+840 GIEAKAD

-869 RDIHIDQAKAMGT
+869 RDVHIDQAKAMGS

-942 PDDGPLS
+942 PDGGPLS
-949 GHVGHIQ
+949 GHVERIAG
-956 TLVDTHLGDAL
+956 LVDAHLGDAL
-967 DTPFGAALERLNEAA
+967 DTPFAAALERLGEAA
-982 GGDEQASR
+982 GGDEEATR

-1010 TAWSLLQ
+1010 TAWNLLQ
-1017 SLAKSSK
+1017 ALAKSSK

>member
-18 AILYI
+18 AILYV

-84 TSDKIRIDVVTEL
+84 TSDKIRIDVVAEL

-148 LHENRDAFAKAVQN
+148 LHENRDTFAKAVQT

-197 DAEGLKVITAI
+197 DAEGLKVITEI

-250 NQDREVANEQAQQ
+250 HQDREVANEQAQQ
-263 IGNKQIYV
+263 IGSKQMYV

-280 KEIDNEQALERMRA
+280 KEIDNEQALDRMRA
-294 ERDVNATEES
+294 ERDVSATEES

-327 ELVAKTEEEQLAN
+327 ELVGKTEEEQIAN
-340 IQRKLAEER
+340 IRRKLSEER

-357 LVDKAK
+357 LVAKAE
-363 EEELVEIAR
+363 EEELVEITR
-372 ELARERAQKD
+372 ELARERARKD
-382 KEIALITKEQA
+382 KEIELIAKEQA
-393 RQVADIDRTTVVM
+393 RELADIDRNTAVM
-406 GREEAARDERHTSS
+406 AREEAARDERHQSS
-420 ETTALSVRRRS
+420 EASALSVRRRS

-438 LEIDKDEAFAQ
+438 LDIDKDEAFAQ
-449 TQQEREVTNERARV
+449 AQQEREVASERARV

-472 EQRWQVEEEEIAKA
+472 EQRWQVEAEEIAKA
-486 QALEAAQI
+486 RALETAQI
-494 RKDIAIIE
+494 QKDIAVIE
-502 EARKREAAEIQRGLA
+502 ETRKREVAEIQRVLA
-517 RETEERNRDIALVA
+517 RETEERDRDIALST
-531 KAGELE
+531 KATELE
-537 QAEVQRRLAVEVE
+537 QTELRNRLAVELGRRDRDKSLV
-550 ERTREVALTG
+550 V

-574 AVEVEERERE
+574 AIEVEERERE
-584 VALTG
+584 
-589 KDEEV
+589 
-594 ERARVKKAL
+594 
-603 AVEVEE
+603 
-609 REREVALTGKDEEVE
+609 
-624 RARVKKAL
+624 
-632 AVEVEEREREV
+632 
-643 ALTGK
+643 
-648 DEEVERA
+648 
-655 RVKKALAVEVEERER
+655 
-670 DIALIAKEQERERAD
+670 IALIAKEQERERVD

-703 AAKTRELEQAETH
+703 AAKTRELEQAEAH
-716 RLEMTAR
+716 RLEVTAQ
-723 REQAEHDAESVRRVA
+723 REQAEHDAESVRHLA
-738 DATRQKEIDRIR
+738 DAARQKEIDRIQ
-750 AEKDA
+750 AENEA
-755 DTRRIDEENKAQI
+755 DTRRIDEENKARI
-768 TRMHLL
+768 TRMHML
-774 TQAESRSLAAEREA
+774 TQAEARSLASQQEA

-802 QIAAE
+802 QIAAV

-817 RAEMHIETLRV
+817 RAEVSIEALRV
-828 ENVQRRFEAEAV
+828 ENIQRRFEAEAV
-840 GIEAKAG
+840 GIETKAD
-847 ALKKYNESATFL
+847 ALKKYDESATFL

-949 GHVGHIQ
+949 GHVGRVRA
-956 TLVDTHLGDAL
+956 LVDAHLGDAL
-967 DTPFGAALERLNEAA
+967 DTPFAEALDRLREAA
-982 GGDEQASR
+982 GDDKEAAR
-990 ALAVLGSVNEGGTFD
+990 ALAVLGSVNEGGAFD
-1005 DVPFA
+1005 EVPFA

-1017 SLAKSSK
+1017 SLAKSSEAK

>member
-18 AILYI
+18 AILYV

-48 CLGRGAMV
+48 CLGRGAIV
-56 LPVFHEVTW
+56 LPVFHEVAW
-65 VSLETLK
+65 VSLETIK

-84 TSDKIRIDVVTEL
+84 TSDKIRIDVVAEL
-97 YAHVGRSEED
+97 YAHVGRSEDD

-148 LHENRDAFAKAVQN
+148 LHENRDAFAKAVQT

-250 NQDREVANEQAQQ
+250 HQDREVANEQAQQ
-263 IGNKQIYV
+263 IGNKQMYV

-280 KEIDNEQALERMRA
+280 KEIDNEQALERLRA
-294 ERDVNATEES
+294 ERDVSATEES
-304 RRREAAEIQKTL
+304 RRREAAEIRKTL

-327 ELVAKTEEEQLAN
+327 ELVAKTEEEQLVN
-340 IQRKLAEER
+340 IRRKLAEER
-349 AERDRRIA
+349 AEHDRRIA
-357 LVDKAK
+357 LVAKAE
-363 EEELVEIAR
+363 EEELAGIAR
-372 ELARERAQKD
+372 ALARERAEKD
-382 KEIALITKEQA
+382 KEIELIGKEQA
-393 RQVADIDRTTVVM
+393 REVADIDRTTAVM
-406 GREEAARDERHTSS
+406 AREEAARDERHQSS
-420 ETTALSVRRRS
+420 EATALSVRRRS

-438 LEIDKDEAFAQ
+438 LEIDKDETFAQ
-449 TQQEREVTNERARV
+449 TQQEREVANERARV

-472 EQRWQVEEEEIAKA
+472 EQRWQVEQEEIAKA

-494 RKDIAIIE
+494 RKEVAIIE
-502 EARKREAAEIQRGLA
+502 ETRQREAAEIRRGLA
-517 RETEERNRDIALVA
+517 RETEERDRDIALAA
-531 KAGELE
+531 KAAELE

-550 ERTREVALTG
+550 ERGREIALTSKDEEVERARVKKALAVEVEERGREIALTG

-584 VALTG
+584 
-589 KDEEV
+589 
-594 ERARVKKAL
+594 
-603 AVEVEE
+603 
-609 REREVALTGKDEEVE
+609 
-624 RARVKKAL
+624 
-632 AVEVEEREREV
+632 
-643 ALTGK
+643 
-648 DEEVERA
+648 
-655 RVKKALAVEVEERER
+655 
-670 DIALIAKEQERERAD
+670 IALIGKEQEREQAD
-685 IQRFLAREQ
+685 IRRFLAREQ

-703 AAKTRELEQAETH
+703 AAKTRELEQAEAH
-716 RLEMTAR
+716 RLEMTAQ

-738 DATRQKEIDRIR
+738 DATRQREIDRIR

-755 DTRRIDEENKAQI
+755 DTRRIEEENKAQI
-768 TRMHLL
+768 TRMHML

-788 EATLTRARATSEAQ
+788 EATVTRARATSEAQ
-802 QIAAE
+802 QITAE
-807 GIEREAGAVG
+807 GVEREAGAVG
-817 RAEMHIETLRV
+817 RAEVHIEALRV
-828 ENVQRRFEAEAV
+828 ENVQRRLEAEAV
-840 GIEAKAG
+840 GIEAKAD

-859 ELAKLHIEAE
+859 ELARLHIEAE

-949 GHVGHIQ
+949 GHVGHVAD
-956 TLVDTHLGDAL
+956 LVEAHLGDAL
-967 DTPFGAALERLNEAA
+967 DTPFAAALERLKEAA
-982 GGDEQASR
+982 GGDEQATR
-990 ALAVLGSVNEGGTFD
+990 ALSVLGSVNEGGTFD

-1010 TAWSLLQ
+1010 TAWNLLQ
-1017 SLAKSSK
+1017 ALARSSK

>member
-18 AILYI
+18 AILYV

-84 TSDKIRIDVVTEL
+84 ASDKIRIDVVAEL
-97 YAHVGRSEED
+97 YAHVGRSEDD

-250 NQDREVANEQAQQ
+250 HQDREVANEQAQQ
-263 IGNKQIYV
+263 IGSKQMYV

-280 KEIDNEQALERMRA
+280 KEIDNERALERMRA

-340 IQRKLAEER
+340 IQRKLSEER

-357 LVDKAK
+357 LVAKAE

-372 ELARERAQKD
+372 ALARERAEKD
-382 KEIALITKEQA
+382 KEIELIGKEQG
-393 RQVADIDRTTVVM
+393 REVADIDRTTAVM
-406 GREEAARDERHTSS
+406 SREEAARDERHQSS

-449 TQQEREVTNERARV
+449 TQQEREVANERARV

-486 QALEAAQI
+486 RALEAAQI
-494 RKDIAIIE
+494 QKDIAIIE
-502 EARKREAAEIQRGLA
+502 ETRQREAAEIQRGLA

-624 RARVKKAL
+624 RARVQ
-632 AVEVEEREREV
+632 
-643 ALTGK
+643 
-648 DEEVERA
+648 
-655 RVKKALAVEVEERER
+655 KALAVEVEERER
-670 DIALIAKEQERERAD
+670 DIALIGKEQERERAD

-703 AAKTRELEQAETH
+703 AAKTRELEQAEAH

-755 DTRRIDEENKAQI
+755 DTRRIEEENKAQI

-774 TQAESRSLAAEREA
+774 TQAEARSLAAEREA

-802 QIAAE
+802 QISAE

-817 RAEMHIETLRV
+817 RAEVHIEALRV

-840 GIEAKAG
+840 GIEAKAD
-847 ALKKYNESATFL
+847 ALKTYNESATFL

-869 RDIHIDQAKAMGT
+869 RDVHIDQAKAMGT

-889 RMYGGDGGTVDN
+889 RMYGGDAGTVDN

-949 GHVGHIQ
+949 GHVGQISD
-956 TLVDTHLGDAL
+956 LVETHLGDAL
-967 DTPFGAALERLNEAA
+967 DTPFATALERLREAA

-990 ALAVLGSVNEGGTFD
+990 ALAVLGSVNESGAFD

>member
-10 IFLVIVLI
+10 LFLVIVLI
-18 AILYI
+18 AILYV

-48 CLGRGAMV
+48 CLGRGAIV

-84 TSDKIRIDVVTEL
+84 TSDKIRIDVVAEL

-139 YAATKTLSE
+139 FAATKTLSE
-148 LHENRDAFAKAVQN
+148 LHENRDAFAKAVQG

-197 DAEGLKVITAI
+197 DAEGLKVITEI

-250 NQDREVANEQAQQ
+250 HQDREVANEQAQQ
-263 IGNKQIYV
+263 IGNKQRYV

-294 ERDVNATEES
+294 ERDVSATEES
-304 RRREAAEIQKTL
+304 RRREAAEIRKTL

-340 IQRKLAEER
+340 IRRKLSEER
-349 AERDRRIA
+349 AEHDRRIA
-357 LVDKAK
+357 LVAKAE
-363 EEELVEIAR
+363 EEELAGIGRA
-372 ELARERAQKD
+372 LARERAEKD
-382 KEIALITKEQA
+382 KEIELIGKEQA
-393 RQVADIDRTTVVM
+393 RETADIDRTTAVM
-406 GREEAARDERHTSS
+406 GREEAARDERHQSS

-449 TQQEREVTNERARV
+449 AQQEREVANERARV

-472 EQRWQVEEEEIAKA
+472 EQRWQVEQEEIAKA
-486 QALEAAQI
+486 QALEAARI
-494 RKDIAIIE
+494 RKDVAIIE
-502 EARKREAAEIQRGLA
+502 ETREREAAEIRRGLA
-517 RETEERNRDIALVA
+517 RETEERDRDIALVA

-550 ERTREVALTG
+550 ERGREIALTG
-560 KDEEVERARVKKAL
+560 KDEEVERTRVKKAL

-584 VALTG
+584 
-589 KDEEV
+589 
-594 ERARVKKAL
+594 
-603 AVEVEE
+603 
-609 REREVALTGKDEEVE
+609 
-624 RARVKKAL
+624 
-632 AVEVEEREREV
+632 
-643 ALTGK
+643 
-648 DEEVERA
+648 
-655 RVKKALAVEVEERER
+655 
-670 DIALIAKEQERERAD
+670 IALIAKEQERERTD

-703 AAKTRELEQAETH
+703 AAKTRELEQAEAH

-750 AEKDA
+750 AEKNA
-755 DTRRIDEENKAQI
+755 DTRRIEEENKAQI
-768 TRMHLL
+768 SRMHML
-774 TQAESRSLAAEREA
+774 TQAEARSLAAEREA

-802 QIAAE
+802 QISAE

-817 RAEMHIETLRV
+817 RAEVHVEALRV
-828 ENVQRRFEAEAV
+828 ENVQRRFQAEAV
-840 GIEAKAG
+840 GIEAKAD

-869 RDIHIDQAKAMGT
+869 RDIHIDQAKAMGS

-942 PDDGPLS
+942 PDGGPLS
-949 GHVGHIQ
+949 GHVERIAG
-956 TLVDTHLGDAL
+956 LVDAHLGDAL
-967 DTPFGAALERLNEAA
+967 DTPFAAALERLGEAA
-982 GGDEQASR
+982 GGDEEATR

-1010 TAWSLLQ
+1010 TAWNLLQ
-1017 SLAKSSK
+1017 ALAKSSK

>member
-48 CLGRGAMV
+48 CLGRGAIV

-84 TSDKIRIDVVTEL
+84 TSDKIRIDVVAEL
-97 YAHVGRSEED
+97 YAHVGRSEDD

-121 TEKVRNL
+121 TEKVRML

-148 LHENRDAFAKAVQN
+148 LHENRDAFAKAVQA

-213 RQVHNTEKRTTVSI
+213 RQVHNTEKKTTVSI

-250 NQDREVANEQAQQ
+250 HQDREVANEQAQQ
-263 IGNKQIYV
+263 IGNKQMYV
-271 LDQRMAVEQ
+271 LDQRMEVEQ
-280 KEIDNEQALERMRA
+280 KEIDNEKALERMRA
-294 ERDVNATEES
+294 ERDVSATEES

-327 ELVAKTEEEQLAN
+327 ELVGKTEEEQLAN
-340 IQRKLAEER
+340 IRRKLAEER

-357 LVDKAK
+357 LVTKAK
-363 EEELVEIAR
+363 EEELAEIAR
-372 ELARERAQKD
+372 ELAREQARTD
-382 KEIALITKEQA
+382 KEIELIAKEQA

-406 GREEAARDERHTSS
+406 GREETARDERHQSS
-420 ETTALSVRRRS
+420 ETTALSVRKRS

-438 LEIDKDEAFAQ
+438 LEIDRDEAFAQ
-449 TQQEREVTNERARV
+449 AQQEREVANERARV

-472 EQRWQVEEEEIAKA
+472 EQRWLVEEEEIAKA
-486 QALEAAQI
+486 RSLESAQI
-494 RKDIAIIE
+494 QKDVAIIE
-502 EARKREAAEIQRGLA
+502 ETRKREAADIRRGLA
-517 RETEERNRDIALVA
+517 RETEERERDIALVA

-537 QAEVQRRLAVEVE
+537 QAEVQRRLGVEIE
-550 ERTREVALTG
+550 
-560 KDEEVERARVKKAL
+560 ERAR
-574 AVEVEERERE
+574 EIS
-584 VALTG
+584 LTG
-589 KDEEV
+589 QDEEL
-594 ERARVKKAL
+594 ERVRVRKARAI
-603 AVEVEE
+603 EI
-609 REREVALTGKDEEVE
+609 
-624 RARVKKAL
+624 
-632 AVEVEEREREV
+632 
-643 ALTGK
+643 
-648 DEEVERA
+648 
-655 RVKKALAVEVEERER
+655 EERER
-670 DIALIAKEQERERAD
+670 DIALIAKEQEREQAD

-738 DATRQKEIDRIR
+738 DASRQKEIDRIR
-750 AEKDA
+750 AEKEA

-774 TQAESRSLAAEREA
+774 TQAEARSLAAEREA
-788 EATLTRARATSEAQ
+788 EATLTRARANSEAQ
-802 QIAAE
+802 QISAV

-817 RAEMHIETLRV
+817 RAEVSIEALRV
-828 ENVQRRFEAEAV
+828 ENTQRRFQAEAV
-840 GIEAKAG
+840 GIEAKAD
-847 ALKKYNESATFL
+847 ALKRYNESATFL

-949 GHVGHIQ
+949 GHVGQIEG
-956 TLVDTHLGDAL
+956 LVETHLADAL
-967 DTPFGAALERLNEAA
+967 DTPFAAALERLREAA
-982 GGDEQASR
+982 GGDEEAAR
-990 ALAVLGSVNEGGTFD
+990 ALAVLGSVNESGAFD

-1017 SLAKSSK
+1017 ALARSSK

>member
-48 CLGRGAMV
+48 CLGRGAIV

-65 VSLETLK
+65 ISLETLK

-84 TSDKIRIDVVTEL
+84 TSDKIRIDVVAEL

-121 TEKVRNL
+121 TEKVRML

-139 YAATKTLSE
+139 FAATKTLSE
-148 LHENRDAFAKAVQN
+148 LHENRDAFAKAVQT
-162 SVVESFHANGLTLE
+162 SVVESFHTNGLTLE

-184 QSAKEFFDKDNVF
+184 QSGKEFFDKDNVF
-197 DAEGLKVITAI
+197 DAEGLKVITEI

-250 NQDREVANEQAQQ
+250 HQDREVANEQAQQ
-263 IGNKQIYV
+263 IGSKQMYV
-271 LDQRMAVEQ
+271 LDQRMAVEH
-280 KEIDNEQALERMRA
+280 KEIDNEKTLERMRA
-294 ERDVNATEES
+294 ERDISAIEES
-304 RRREAAEIQKTL
+304 RRREAAEIVKTL

-357 LVDKAK
+357 LVTKAK
-363 EEELVEIAR
+363 EEELAEIAR
-372 ELARERAQKD
+372 ELAREQAQKD
-382 KEIALITKEQA
+382 KEIELISKEQA
-393 RQVADIDRTTVVM
+393 RAVADIDRNTAVIA
-406 GREEAARDERHTSS
+406 REEAARNERHQSS

-431 LETRLAM
+431 LETRLAT

-449 TQQEREVTNERARV
+449 TQQEREVANERARV
-463 LSEQQRFIL
+463 LNEQQRFIL
-472 EQRWQVEEEEIAKA
+472 EQRWQVEQDEIAKA
-486 QALEAAQI
+486 QALESAQI
-494 RKDIAIIE
+494 HKEIAIIE
-502 EARKREAAEIQRGLA
+502 ETRKREAADIQRGLA
-517 RETEERNRDIALVA
+517 RETEERDRDIALAA

-537 QAEVQRRLAVEVE
+537 QAEVRRRLAVEIEERGREVALAGKDEEVERARVRKALAVEVE
-550 ERTREVALTG
+550 ERGREVALTG
-560 KDEEVERARVKKAL
+560 KDEEVERARV
-574 AVEVEERERE
+574 R
-584 VALTG
+584 
-589 KDEEV
+589 
-594 ERARVKKAL
+594 
-603 AVEVEE
+603 
-609 REREVALTGKDEEVE
+609 
-624 RARVKKAL
+624 
-632 AVEVEEREREV
+632 
-643 ALTGK
+643 
-648 DEEVERA
+648 
-655 RVKKALAVEVEERER
+655 KALAVEVEERER
-670 DIALIAKEQERERAD
+670 DIALIGKEQERERAD

-703 AAKTRELEQAETH
+703 AAKTRELEQAEAN

-750 AEKDA
+750 AENEADA
-755 DTRRIDEENKAQI
+755 RRIDEENRAQI
-768 TRMHLL
+768 TRMHML
-774 TQAESRSLAAEREA
+774 TQAEARSLAAQQEA

-802 QIAAE
+802 QISAI

-817 RAEMHIETLRV
+817 RAEVSIEALRV
-828 ENVQRRFEAEAV
+828 ENVQRQFQAEAV
-840 GIEAKAG
+840 GIEAKAD
-847 ALKKYNESATFL
+847 ALKSYDESATFL
-859 ELAKLHIEAE
+859 ELARLHIEAE

-889 RMYGGDGGTVDN
+889 RMYGGDGATVDN

-967 DTPFGAALERLNEAA
+967 DTPFAAALERLREAA
-982 GGDEQASR
+982 GADEQAAR
-990 ALAVLGSVNEGGTFD
+990 ALAMLGSVNESGAFD

-1017 SLAKSSK
+1017 ALAKRAQTE

>member
-84 TSDKIRIDVVTEL
+84 TSDKIRIDVVAEL
-97 YAHVGRSEED
+97 YAHVGRSEDD

-121 TEKVRNL
+121 TEKVRML

-263 IGNKQIYV
+263 IGSKQMYV
-271 LDQRMAVEQ
+271 LDQRMEVEQ
-280 KEIDNEQALERMRA
+280 KEIDNEKALERMRA
-294 ERDVNATEES
+294 ERDVSATEES

-327 ELVAKTEEEQLAN
+327 ELVGKTEEEQLAN

-357 LVDKAK
+357 LVTKAK
-363 EEELVEIAR
+363 EEELAEIAR
-372 ELARERAQKD
+372 ELAREQARTD
-382 KEIALITKEQA
+382 KEIELIAKEQA
-393 RQVADIDRTTVVM
+393 RQVADIDRTTAVM
-406 GREEAARDERHTSS
+406 GREETARDERHQSS
-420 ETTALSVRRRS
+420 EATALSVRKRS
-431 LETRLAM
+431 LETRLVV
-438 LEIDKDEAFAQ
+438 LDIDKDEAFAQ
-449 TQQEREVTNERARV
+449 AQQEREVANERARV

-472 EQRWQVEEEEIAKA
+472 EQRWLVEEEEIAKA
-486 QALEAAQI
+486 RALESAQI
-494 RKDIAIIE
+494 QKDVAIIDE
-502 EARKREAAEIQRGLA
+502 TRKREAADIQRGLA

-537 QAEVQRRLAVEVE
+537 QAEVQRRLGVEVE
-550 ERTREVALTG
+550 ERGREIALTG
-560 KDEEVERARVKKAL
+560 KDEEVERARVQKAR
-574 AVEVEERERE
+574 AVEIEERERE
-584 VALTG
+584 IALTG

-594 ERARVKKAL
+594 ERARVQKAR
-603 AVEVEE
+603 AVEIEE
-609 REREVALTGKDEEVE
+609 RERE
-624 RARVKKAL
+624 
-632 AVEVEEREREV
+632 
-643 ALTGK
+643 
-648 DEEVERA
+648 
-655 RVKKALAVEVEERER
+655 
-670 DIALIAKEQERERAD
+670 IALIGKDQERERAD

-738 DATRQKEIDRIR
+738 DAQRQKEVDRIR
-750 AEKDA
+750 AEKEA

-768 TRMHLL
+768 TRMHML
-774 TQAESRSLAAEREA
+774 TQAEARSLSAEREA
-788 EATLTRARATSEAQ
+788 EATLTRARANSEAQ
-802 QIAAE
+802 QISAV

-817 RAEMHIETLRV
+817 RAEVSIEALRV
-828 ENVQRRFEAEAV
+828 ENTQRRFQAEAV
-840 GIEAKAG
+840 GIEAKAD
-847 ALKKYNESATFL
+847 ALKRYNESATFL

-949 GHVGHIQ
+949 GHVGHVQ
-956 TLVDTHLGDAL
+956 TLVDAHLADAL
-967 DTPFGAALERLNEAA
+967 DTPFATALERLREAA
-982 GGDEQASR
+982 GGDEEASR
-990 ALAVLGSVNEGGTFD
+990 ALAVLGSVNEGGAFD

-1010 TAWSLLQ
+1010 TAWNLLQ
-1017 SLAKSSK
+1017 ALAQSSK

>member
-35 MGFIRTGYLGTKV
+35 MGFIRTGYLGTRV

-72 LIVSRSRDQAVL
+72 LIVSRSREQAVL
-84 TSDKIRIDVVTEL
+84 TSDKIRVDVVAEL
-97 YAHVGRSEED
+97 YAHVGRSEDD

-128 LEAKIVSALRS
+128 LEAKIVSAVRS

-148 LHENRDAFAKAVQN
+148 LHENREAFARAVQA

-213 RQVHNTEKRTTVSI
+213 RQVHNTEKKTTVSI

-242 KQEAFARA
+242 KREAFARA
-250 NQDREVANEQAQQ
+250 HQDREVANEQAQQ
-263 IGNKQIYV
+263 IGNKQMYV
-271 LDQRMAVEQ
+271 LDQRMEVEQ
-280 KEIDNEQALERMRA
+280 KEIDNEKALERMRA
-294 ERDVNATEES
+294 ERDVSATEES

-372 ELARERAQKD
+372 ELAREQARTD
-382 KEIALITKEQA
+382 KEIELIAKEQA
-393 RQVADIDRTTVVM
+393 RQVADIDRTTAVM
-406 GREEAARDERHTSS
+406 AREEAARDERHQSS
-420 ETTALSVRRRS
+420 EATALSVRRRS

-449 TQQEREVTNERARV
+449 AQQEREVANERARV

-472 EQRWQVEEEEIAKA
+472 EQRWQVEQEEIAKA

-494 RKDIAIIE
+494 QKDVAIIDE
-502 EARKREAAEIQRGLA
+502 TRKREAADIRRGLA
-517 RETEERNRDIALVA
+517 RETEERERDIALVA

-537 QAEVQRRLAVEVE
+537 QAEVQRRLGVEIE
-550 ERTREVALTG
+550 ERGREIALTG
-560 KDEEVERARVKKAL
+560 KDEEVERARVQKAR
-574 AVEVEERERE
+574 AVEI
-584 VALTG
+584 
-589 KDEEV
+589 
-594 ERARVKKAL
+594 
-603 AVEVEE
+603 
-609 REREVALTGKDEEVE
+609 
-624 RARVKKAL
+624 
-632 AVEVEEREREV
+632 
-643 ALTGK
+643 
-648 DEEVERA
+648 
-655 RVKKALAVEVEERER
+655 EERER
-670 DIALIAKEQERERAD
+670 DIALIAKEQEREQAD

-738 DATRQKEIDRIR
+738 DASRQKEIDRIR
-750 AEKDA
+750 AEKEA

-768 TRMHLL
+768 TRMHML
-774 TQAESRSLAAEREA
+774 TQAEARSLAAEREA
-788 EATLTRARATSEAQ
+788 EATLTRARANSEAQ
-802 QIAAE
+802 QISAV

-817 RAEMHIETLRV
+817 RAEVSIEALRV
-828 ENVQRRFEAEAV
+828 ENTERRFQAEAV
-840 GIEAKAG
+840 GIEAKAD
-847 ALKKYNESATFL
+847 ALKRYNESATFL

-889 RMYGGDGGTVDN
+889 RMYGGGDGTVDN

-949 GHVGHIQ
+949 GHVGHVQ
-956 TLVDTHLGDAL
+956 ALVDAHLGDAL
-967 DTPFGAALERLNEAA
+967 DTPFAAALERLREAA

-990 ALAVLGSVNEGGTFD
+990 AVEVLGSVNEGGAFD

-1017 SLAKSSK
+1017 ALAKPSK

>member
-35 MGFIRTGYLGTKV
+35 MGFIRTGYLGTRV

-84 TSDKIRIDVVTEL
+84 TSDKIRIDVVAEL
-97 YAHVGRSEED
+97 YAHVGRSEDD

-121 TEKVRNL
+121 TEKVRML

-263 IGNKQIYV
+263 IGNKQMYV
-271 LDQRMAVEQ
+271 LDQRMDVEQ
-280 KEIDNEQALERMRA
+280 KEIDNEKALERMRA
-294 ERDVNATEES
+294 ERDVSATEES

-340 IQRKLAEER
+340 IQRKLSEER

-357 LVDKAK
+357 LVAKAK
-363 EEELVEIAR
+363 EEELAEISR
-372 ELARERAQKD
+372 ELAREQARTD
-382 KEIALITKEQA
+382 KEIELIAKEQA
-393 RQVADIDRTTVVM
+393 RQVADIDRTTAVM
-406 GREEAARDERHTSS
+406 AREETARDERHQSS

-438 LEIDKDEAFAQ
+438 LDIDKDEAFAQ
-449 TQQEREVTNERARV
+449 AQQEREVANERARV

-472 EQRWQVEEEEIAKA
+472 EQRWLVEEEEIAKA
-486 QALEAAQI
+486 LALESAQI
-494 RKDIAIIE
+494 RKEVAIIDQTRE
-502 EARKREAAEIQRGLA
+502 REAADIQRGLA

-550 ERTREVALTG
+550 ERGREIALTT
-560 KDEEVERARVKKAL
+560 KDEEVERARVQKAR
-574 AVEVEERERE
+574 AVEIEERERE
-584 VALTG
+584 
-589 KDEEV
+589 
-594 ERARVKKAL
+594 
-603 AVEVEE
+603 
-609 REREVALTGKDEEVE
+609 
-624 RARVKKAL
+624 
-632 AVEVEEREREV
+632 
-643 ALTGK
+643 
-648 DEEVERA
+648 
-655 RVKKALAVEVEERER
+655 
-670 DIALIAKEQERERAD
+670 IALIAKEQERERAD

-703 AAKTRELEQAETH
+703 AAKTRELEQAETS

-738 DATRQKEIDRIR
+738 DASRQKEIDRIR
-750 AEKDA
+750 AEKEA

-768 TRMHLL
+768 TRMHML

-788 EATLTRARATSEAQ
+788 EATLTRARANSEAQ
-802 QIAAE
+802 QISAV

-817 RAEMHIETLRV
+817 RAEVSIEALRV
-828 ENVQRRFEAEAV
+828 ENTQRRFEAEAV
-840 GIEAKAG
+840 GIEAKAD
-847 ALKKYNESATFL
+847 ALKRYNESATFL

-949 GHVGHIQ
+949 GHVEHIQ
-956 TLVDTHLGDAL
+956 TLVDAHLAGAL
-967 DTPFGAALERLNEAA
+967 DTPFAAALERLREAA

-990 ALAVLGSVNEGGTFD
+990 SLAVLGSVNESGAFD

-1010 TAWSLLQ
+1010 TAWNLLQ
-1017 SLAKSSK
+1017 SLAKSSR

>member
-10 IFLVIVLI
+10 LFLVIVLI
-18 AILYI
+18 AILYV

-84 TSDKIRIDVVTEL
+84 TSDKIRIDVVAEL

-148 LHENRDAFAKAVQN
+148 LHENRDAFAKAVQT

-250 NQDREVANEQAQQ
+250 HQDREVANEQAQQ
-263 IGNKQIYV
+263 IGSKQMYV

-280 KEIDNEQALERMRA
+280 KEIDNEQALERLRA
-294 ERDVNATEES
+294 ERDVSATEES
-304 RRREAAEIQKTL
+304 RRREAAEIRKTL

-327 ELVAKTEEEQLAN
+327 ELVAKTEEEQLVN
-340 IQRKLAEER
+340 IRRKLAEER
-349 AERDRRIA
+349 AEHDRRIA
-357 LVDKAK
+357 LVAKAE
-363 EEELVEIAR
+363 EEELAGIAR
-372 ELARERAQKD
+372 ALARERAEKD
-382 KEIALITKEQA
+382 KEIELIGKEQA
-393 RQVADIDRTTVVM
+393 REVADIDRTTAVM
-406 GREEAARDERHTSS
+406 AREEAARDERHQSS

-449 TQQEREVTNERARV
+449 TQQEREVANERARV

-472 EQRWQVEEEEIAKA
+472 EQRWQVEQEEIAKA

-494 RKDIAIIE
+494 RKEVAIIE
-502 EARKREAAEIQRGLA
+502 ETRQREAAEIRRGLA
-517 RETEERNRDIALVA
+517 RETEERDRDIALAA
-531 KAGELE
+531 KAAELE

-550 ERTREVALTG
+550 ERGREIALTSKDEEVERARVKKALAVEVEERGREIALTG

-584 VALTG
+584 
-589 KDEEV
+589 
-594 ERARVKKAL
+594 
-603 AVEVEE
+603 
-609 REREVALTGKDEEVE
+609 
-624 RARVKKAL
+624 
-632 AVEVEEREREV
+632 
-643 ALTGK
+643 
-648 DEEVERA
+648 
-655 RVKKALAVEVEERER
+655 
-670 DIALIAKEQERERAD
+670 IALIGKEQEREQAD
-685 IQRFLAREQ
+685 IRRYLAREQ

-703 AAKTRELEQAETH
+703 AAKTRELEQAEAH
-716 RLEMTAR
+716 RLEMTAQ

-738 DATRQKEIDRIR
+738 DATRQREIDRIR

-755 DTRRIDEENKAQI
+755 DTRRIEEENKAQI
-768 TRMHLL
+768 TRMHML

-788 EATLTRARATSEAQ
+788 EATVTRARATSEAQ
-802 QIAAE
+802 QITAE
-807 GIEREAGAVG
+807 GVEREAGAVG
-817 RAEMHIETLRV
+817 RAEVHIEALRV
-828 ENVQRRFEAEAV
+828 ENVQRRLEAEAV
-840 GIEAKAG
+840 GIEAKAD

-859 ELAKLHIEAE
+859 ELARLHIEAE

-949 GHVGHIQ
+949 GHVGHVAD
-956 TLVDTHLGDAL
+956 LVEAHLGDAL
-967 DTPFGAALERLNEAA
+967 DTPFAAALERLKEAA
-982 GGDEQASR
+982 GGDEQATR

-1010 TAWSLLQ
+1010 TAWNLLQ
-1017 SLAKSSK
+1017 ALARSSK

>member
-18 AILYI
+18 AILYV

-35 MGFIRTGYLGTKV
+35 MGFIRTGYLGTRV
-48 CLGRGAMV
+48 CLGRGAIV

-148 LHENRDAFAKAVQN
+148 LHENRDAFAKAVQT

-250 NQDREVANEQAQQ
+250 HQDREVANEQAQQ
-263 IGNKQIYV
+263 IGSKQMYV

-280 KEIDNEQALERMRA
+280 KEIDNESALERMRA
-294 ERDVNATEES
+294 ERDVSATEES

-327 ELVAKTEEEQLAN
+327 ELVAKTEQEQLAN
-340 IQRKLAEER
+340 IRRKLAEER

-357 LVDKAK
+357 LVAKAE

-372 ELARERAQKD
+372 TLAREHAEKD
-382 KEIALITKEQA
+382 KEIELIDKEQA
-393 RQVADIDRTTVVM
+393 REVANIDRTTAVM
-406 GREEAARDERHTSS
+406 VREETARDERHGSS

-449 TQQEREVTNERARV
+449 TQQEREVANERARV

-486 QALEAAQI
+486 RALEAAQI
-494 RKDIAIIE
+494 QKDIAIIE
-502 EARKREAAEIQRGLA
+502 ETRQREAADIQRGLA

-550 ERTREVALTG
+550 ERGREIALTG
-560 KDEEVERARVKKAL
+560 KDEEVERARIRKAL

-624 RARVKKAL
+624 RARVRKAL
-632 AVEVEEREREV
+632 AVEVEERERE
-643 ALTGK
+643 
-648 DEEVERA
+648 
-655 RVKKALAVEVEERER
+655 
-670 DIALIAKEQERERAD
+670 IALIAKEQERERAD

-694 EERDRQIAL
+694 EERDRQITL
-703 AAKTRELEQAETH
+703 AAKTRELEQAEAH

-755 DTRRIDEENKAQI
+755 DTRRIEEENKAQI

-774 TQAESRSLAAEREA
+774 TQAEARSLAAEREA

-802 QIAAE
+802 QIAAD

-817 RAEMHIETLRV
+817 RAEVHIETLRV
-828 ENVQRRFEAEAV
+828 ENVQRRFQAEAV

-869 RDIHIDQAKAMGT
+869 RDVHIDQAKAMGT

-889 RMYGGDGGTVDN
+889 RMYGGDSGTVDN

-949 GHVGHIQ
+949 GHVGRIAS
-956 TLVDTHLGDAL
+956 LVEAHLGDAP
-967 DTPFGAALERLNEAA
+967 DTPFAAALERLTEAA
-982 GGDEQASR
+982 GGDEDATR
-990 ALAVLGSVNEGGTFD
+990 ALAVLGSVNENGAFD

>member
-84 TSDKIRIDVVTEL
+84 TSDKIRIDVVAEL

-139 YAATKTLSE
+139 FAATKTLSE

-184 QSAKEFFDKDNVF
+184 QSGKEFFDKDNVF

-263 IGNKQIYV
+263 IGSKQMYV

-280 KEIDNEQALERMRA
+280 KEIDNERALERMRA
-294 ERDVNATEES
+294 ERDVNATEET

-372 ELARERAQKD
+372 ELAREQARTD
-382 KEIALITKEQA
+382 KEIELIAKEQA
-393 RQVADIDRTTVVM
+393 REVADIERNTAVM
-406 GREEAARDERHTSS
+406 SREEAARDERHQSS
-420 ETTALSVRRRS
+420 EATALSVRRRS

-449 TQQEREVTNERARV
+449 AQQEREVANERARV

-472 EQRWQVEEEEIAKA
+472 EQRWQVEQEEIAKA
-486 QALEAAQI
+486 RDLEAAQI
-494 RKDIAIIE
+494 QKDVAIVE
-502 EARKREAAEIQRGLA
+502 ETRKREAAEIRRGLA
-517 RETEERNRDIALVA
+517 RETEERDRDIALVA
-531 KAGELE
+531 KTGELE

-550 ERTREVALTG
+550 ERGREIALTG
-560 KDEEVERARVKKAL
+560 KDEEVERARVKK
-574 AVEVEERERE
+574 V
-584 VALTG
+584 
-589 KDEEV
+589 
-594 ERARVKKAL
+594 
-603 AVEVEE
+603 
-609 REREVALTGKDEEVE
+609 
-624 RARVKKAL
+624 L

-703 AAKTRELEQAETH
+703 AAKTRELEQVEAH

-723 REQAEHDAESVRRVA
+723 REQAEHDAESVRHVA
-738 DATRQKEIDRIR
+738 DASRQKEIDRIK

-755 DTRRIDEENKAQI
+755 DTRRIEEENKAQI

-774 TQAESRSLAAEREA
+774 TQAEARSLAAEREA

-802 QIAAE
+802 QIAAD

-817 RAEMHIETLRV
+817 RAEVHIETLRV

-869 RDIHIDQAKAMGT
+869 RDVHIDQAKAMGT

-889 RMYGGDGGTVDN
+889 RMYGGDSGTVDN

-942 PDDGPLS
+942 PDDSPLS
-949 GHVGHIQ
+949 GHVGQIGS
-956 TLVDTHLGDAL
+956 LVEAHLADAL
-967 DTPFGAALERLNEAA
+967 DTPFAAALDRLREAA
-982 GGDEQASR
+982 GGDEEASR
-990 ALAVLGSVNEGGTFD
+990 ALAVLGSVNENGAFD

-1010 TAWSLLQ
+1010 TAWGLLQ

>member
-10 IFLVIVLI
+10 LFLVIVLI
-18 AILYI
+18 AILYV

-84 TSDKIRIDVVTEL
+84 TSDKIRIDVVAEL

-148 LHENRDAFAKAVQN
+148 LHENRDAFAKAVQT

-250 NQDREVANEQAQQ
+250 HQDREVANEQAQQ
-263 IGNKQIYV
+263 IGSKQMYV

-280 KEIDNEQALERMRA
+280 KEIDNEQALERLRA
-294 ERDVNATEES
+294 ERDVSATEES
-304 RRREAAEIQKTL
+304 RRREAAEIRKTL

-327 ELVAKTEEEQLAN
+327 ELVAKTEEEQLVN
-340 IQRKLAEER
+340 IRRKLAEER
-349 AERDRRIA
+349 AEHDRRIA
-357 LVDKAK
+357 LVAKAE
-363 EEELVEIAR
+363 EEELAGIAR
-372 ELARERAQKD
+372 ALARERAEKD
-382 KEIALITKEQA
+382 KEIELIGKEQA
-393 RQVADIDRTTVVM
+393 REVADIDRTTAVM
-406 GREEAARDERHTSS
+406 AREEAARDERHESS
-420 ETTALSVRRRS
+420 EATALSVRRRS

-438 LEIDKDEAFAQ
+438 LEIDKDETFAQ
-449 TQQEREVTNERARV
+449 TQQEREVANERARV

-472 EQRWQVEEEEIAKA
+472 EQRWQVEQEEIAKA
-486 QALEAAQI
+486 QALESAQI
-494 RKDIAIIE
+494 RKEVAIIE
-502 EARKREAAEIQRGLA
+502 ETRQREAAEIRRGLA
-517 RETEERNRDIALVA
+517 RETEERDRDIALAA
-531 KAGELE
+531 KAAELE

-550 ERTREVALTG
+550 ERGREIALTSKDEEVERARVKKALAVEVEERGREIALTG

-584 VALTG
+584 
-589 KDEEV
+589 
-594 ERARVKKAL
+594 
-603 AVEVEE
+603 
-609 REREVALTGKDEEVE
+609 
-624 RARVKKAL
+624 
-632 AVEVEEREREV
+632 
-643 ALTGK
+643 
-648 DEEVERA
+648 
-655 RVKKALAVEVEERER
+655 
-670 DIALIAKEQERERAD
+670 IALIGKEQEREQAD
-685 IQRFLAREQ
+685 IRRYLAREQ

-703 AAKTRELEQAETH
+703 AAKTRELEQAEAH
-716 RLEMTAR
+716 RLEMTAQ

-738 DATRQKEIDRIR
+738 DATRQREIDRIR

-755 DTRRIDEENKAQI
+755 DTRRIEEENKAQI
-768 TRMHLL
+768 TRMHML

-788 EATLTRARATSEAQ
+788 EATVTRARATSEAQ
-802 QIAAE
+802 QITAE
-807 GIEREAGAVG
+807 GVEREAGAVG
-817 RAEMHIETLRV
+817 RAEVHIEALRV
-828 ENVQRRFEAEAV
+828 ENVQRRLEAEAV
-840 GIEAKAG
+840 GIEAKAD

-859 ELAKLHIEAE
+859 ELARLHIEAE

-949 GHVGHIQ
+949 GHVGHVAD
-956 TLVDTHLGDAL
+956 LVEAHLGDAL
-967 DTPFGAALERLNEAA
+967 DTPFAAALERLKEAA
-982 GGDEQASR
+982 GGDEQATR

-1010 TAWSLLQ
+1010 TAWNLLQ
-1017 SLAKSSK
+1017 ALARSSK

>member
-10 IFLVIVLI
+10 IFLVIFLI

-35 MGFIRTGYLGTKV
+35 MGFIRTGYLGTRV

-84 TSDKIRIDVVTEL
+84 TSDKIRIDVVAEL

-121 TEKVRNL
+121 TEKVRSL

-139 YAATKTLSE
+139 FAATKTLSE

-184 QSAKEFFDKDNVF
+184 QSGKEFFDKDNVF

-263 IGNKQIYV
+263 IGSKQMYV
-271 LDQRMAVEQ
+271 LDQRMDVEQ

-294 ERDVNATEES
+294 ERDISATEES
-304 RRREAAEIQKTL
+304 RRRESAEIQKTL

-340 IQRKLAEER
+340 IHRKLAEER

-357 LVDKAK
+357 LVDKAR

-372 ELARERAQKD
+372 ELAREQARTD
-382 KEIALITKEQA
+382 KEIVLIAKEQA

-406 GREEAARDERHTSS
+406 GREEAARDERHQSS
-420 ETTALSVRRRS
+420 EATALSVRKRG

-449 TQQEREVTNERARV
+449 AQQEREVANERARV

-472 EQRWQVEEEEIAKA
+472 EQRWLVEEEEIAKA
-486 QALEAAQI
+486 RAVEAAQI
-494 RKDIAIIE
+494 RKDVAIIE
-502 EARKREAAEIQRGLA
+502 ETRTREAADIQRALA

-531 KAGELE
+531 KSGELE

-550 ERTREVALTG
+550 ERGREIALTG
-560 KDEEVERARVKKAL
+560 KDEEVERARVRKAL

-589 KDEEV
+589 KEEEV
-594 ERARVKKAL
+594 ERARVQKAR

-609 REREVALTGKDEEVE
+609 RERE
-624 RARVKKAL
+624 
-632 AVEVEEREREV
+632 
-643 ALTGK
+643 
-648 DEEVERA
+648 
-655 RVKKALAVEVEERER
+655 
-670 DIALIAKEQERERAD
+670 IALIAKDQERERAD

-738 DATRQKEIDRIR
+738 DANRQKEIDRIR
-750 AEKDA
+750 AEKEA

-768 TRMHLL
+768 TRMHML

-802 QIAAE
+802 QIAAD

-817 RAEMHIETLRV
+817 RAEVHIEALRV
-828 ENVQRRFEAEAV
+828 ENVQRRFQAEAV
-840 GIEAKAG
+840 GIEAKAD

-869 RDIHIDQAKAMGT
+869 RDVHIDQAKAMGT

-956 TLVDTHLGDAL
+956 TLVDAHLGDAL
-967 DTPFGAALERLNEAA
+967 DTPFAAALERLNEAA

-990 ALAVLGSVNEGGTFD
+990 AVEVLGSVNEGGAFD

-1017 SLAKSSK
+1017 SLAKSSR

>member
-72 LIVSRSRDQAVL
+72 LIVSRSREQAVL
-84 TSDKIRIDVVTEL
+84 TSDKIRVDVVAEL

-148 LHENRDAFAKAVQN
+148 LHENRDAFAKAVQA

-184 QSAKEFFDKDNVF
+184 QSAKEFFNKDNVF

-227 RQRELDTQLELLEIE
+227 RQRDLDTQLELLEIE

-250 NQDREVANEQAQQ
+250 HQDREVANEQAQQ
-263 IGNKQIYV
+263 IGNKQMYV
-271 LDQRMAVEQ
+271 LDQRMEVEQ
-280 KEIDNEQALERMRA
+280 KEIDNEKALERMRA
-294 ERDVNATEES
+294 ERDVSATEES
-304 RRREAAEIQKTL
+304 RRREAAEIRKTL

-357 LVDKAK
+357 LVAKAK
-363 EEELVEIAR
+363 EEELAEISR
-372 ELARERAQKD
+372 ELAREQARTD
-382 KEIALITKEQA
+382 KEIELIAKEQA
-393 RQVADIDRTTVVM
+393 RQVADIDRTTAVM
-406 GREEAARDERHTSS
+406 AREETARDERHQSS
-420 ETTALSVRRRS
+420 ETTALSVRKRS

-438 LEIDKDEAFAQ
+438 LDIDKDEAFAQ
-449 TQQEREVTNERARV
+449 AQQEREVANERARI

-472 EQRWQVEEEEIAKA
+472 EQRWQVEQEEIAKA

-494 RKDIAIIE
+494 QKEVAIIE
-502 EARKREAAEIQRGLA
+502 ETRKREAADIRRGLA
-517 RETEERNRDIALVA
+517 RETEERERDIALVA

-537 QAEVQRRLAVEVE
+537 QAEVQRRLGVEME
-550 ERTREVALTG
+550 ERAREISLTG
-560 KDEEVERARVKKAL
+560 QDEEVERARVRKAL
-574 AVEVEERERE
+574 AIEIEERGREIALTGQDEEVERARVRKARAVEIEERERE

-594 ERARVKKAL
+594 ERARVQKAR
-603 AVEVEE
+603 AVEIEE
-609 REREVALTGKDEEVE
+609 RERE
-624 RARVKKAL
+624 
-632 AVEVEEREREV
+632 
-643 ALTGK
+643 
-648 DEEVERA
+648 
-655 RVKKALAVEVEERER
+655 
-670 DIALIAKEQERERAD
+670 IALIAKEQERERAD

-738 DATRQKEIDRIR
+738 DASRQKEIDRIR
-750 AEKDA
+750 AEKEA

-788 EATLTRARATSEAQ
+788 EATLTRARANSEAQ
-802 QIAAE
+802 QISAV

-817 RAEMHIETLRV
+817 RAEVSIEALRV
-828 ENVQRRFEAEAV
+828 ENTQRRFQAEAV
-840 GIEAKAG
+840 GIEAKAD
-847 ALKKYNESATFL
+847 ALKRYNESATFL

-949 GHVGHIQ
+949 GHVGHVQ
-956 TLVDTHLGDAL
+956 ALVDAHLADAL
-967 DTPFGAALERLNEAA
+967 DTPFAAALERLREAA

-990 ALAVLGSVNEGGTFD
+990 AVEVLGSVNEGGAFD
-1005 DVPFA
+1005 EVPFA
-1010 TAWSLLQ
+1010 TAWNLLQ
-1017 SLAKSSK
+1017 ALAKSSS